1 MEYIRSKDCKS
12 PRSFMGGRIAHM
24 YNLSSYSGRSKI
36 TLSEAVRACDSNH
49 KVSDL
54 LGTIRQF

>member
-1 MEYIRSKDCKS
+1 MEYIRLKDLIKAY
-12 PRSFMGGRIAHM
+12 SFMGGRIAHM

-49 KVSDL
+49 NVSDL